1 MRTSREVSYAKKARS
16 VAVTYDRLRAAPPVA
31 LDWNAMTAVR
41 TTDVLRRNNVT
52 VSGDPAGR
60 VMMFAHGFGCSQ
72 VTWNLVAP
80 HFERDH
86 RVVLFDH
93 VGAGDSDTTA
103 YDRGKYDSLD
113 GYANDVLE
121 ILEAIEATDVVFVG
135 HSVSAMIGVLAANR
149 EPSRFGALVLIG
161 PSPRYTN
168 DGSYRGGFEPAD
180 IDALL
185 ESLDANYLGWS
196 RSTAPVIMGTPD
208 RPELEERLT
217 DSFCRLDPA
226 IAQHFAHV
234 TFLSDNRAD
243 LPLVSV
249 PTLIMQCTADVIAPA
264 EVGDYV
270 HAEIVGSRLKV
281 LAATGHV
288 PILSAP
294 DEVIAEI
301 RAYVR

>member
-1 MRTSREVSYAKKARS
+1 
-16 VAVTYDRLRAAPPVA
+16 
-31 LDWNAMTAVR
+31 MTAVR
-41 TTDVLRRNNVT
+41 TIDVLRRNNVV

-72 VTWNLVAP
+72 ATWNLVAP
-80 HFERDH
+80 HFEADH

-93 VGAGDSDTTA
+93 VGAGGSDVSA

-113 GYANDVLE
+113 GYAADVLE
-121 ILEAIEATDVVFVG
+121 ILDALDATDVVFVG

-149 EPSRFGALVLIG
+149 EPERFGALVLIG

-168 DGSYRGGFEPAD
+168 EGSYIGGFEPAD
-180 IDALL
+180 IQALL

-196 RSTAPVIMGTPD
+196 HATAPVIMGRPD
-208 RPELEERLT
+208 LPELGQRLS
-217 DSFCRLDPA
+217 DSFCSLDPS

-243 LPLVSV
+243 LAVVSV
-249 PTLIMQCTADVIAPA
+249 PTLVIQCTADTIAPHA
-264 EVGDYV
+264 VGDYV
-270 HAEIVGSRLKV
+270 HAEIAGSRLAV
-281 LAATGHV
+281 LEATGHV

-294 DEVIAEI
+294 DEVVAQI
-301 RAYVR
+301 RAYLS